1 MRTPLVIV
9 FAFALAALPA
19 RAAACASGW
28 RVDHYVYDAALHR
41 DWAVLAN
48 CAHPAAPARMQLTA
62 RADENAHEN
71 KDAITVLPEAR
82 RDKASRDSAPAPCVK
97 AGDALEVSNPA
108 NSIVSMQLS
117 GIAMQSASLGQTIR
131 VRLNP
136 EGSFVHAIVRG
147 PHRVELAAANS
158 RVWRQ
163 P

>member
-9 FAFALAALPA
+9 FAFALAVLPA

-28 RVDHYVYDAALHR
+28 RADHYVYDATLHR
-41 DWAVLAN
+41 DWAVLVN
-48 CAHPAAPARMQLTA
+48 CAHPASPARMRLTA
-62 RADENAHEN
+62 HKGASIVVSPD
-71 KDAITVLPEAR
+71 AR
-82 RDKASRDSAPAPCVK
+82 RDQTPRDPVQALCVK

-108 NSIVSMQLS
+108 NSVVSMRLS
-117 GIAMQSASLGQTIR
+117 GTAMQSASLGQTIR

-136 EGSFVHAIVRG
+136 EGAFVHAIVRG